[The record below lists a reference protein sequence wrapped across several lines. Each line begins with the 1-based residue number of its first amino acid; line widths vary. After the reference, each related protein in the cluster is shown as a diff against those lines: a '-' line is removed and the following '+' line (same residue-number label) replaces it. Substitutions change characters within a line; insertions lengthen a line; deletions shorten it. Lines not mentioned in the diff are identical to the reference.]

1 MSKVTYQIVKND
13 DRIFF
18 FDGSKYVLFDS
29 GFMAQMQN
37 NSAAVDG
44 KIGDFKVR
52 TASEDFFHSFINLTM
67 EDGCEVTAILN
78 PMDGYNCLLKG
89 NTLTICDENGDE
101 FADDCCYFFPF
112 ADNFLNIEL
121 PIRYYFKTLII

>member
-52 TASEDFFHSFINLTM
+52 TTSEDFFHSFINLTM
-67 EDGCEVTAILN
+67 ENGSKVTAIFN
-78 PMDGYNCLLKG
+78 PMDGYNCLL
-89 NTLTICDENGDE
+89 TI
-101 FADDCCYFFPF
+101 
-112 ADNFLNIEL
+112 I
-121 PIRYYFKTLII
+121 